1 MDAEAG
7 RGTPWQWTKDEA
19 RVYNRVA
26 ARVAEAQRQAAMA
39 ITHARSAG
47 RSRHGDSRESKT
59 AAVCRESADLALERT
74 EAAAQAAYDAAR
86 DALTLLLASGVERPG
101 KPVQR
106 DTVPLALLNTHATRD
121 LLAALE
127 VARAAARR
135 VDRERGWIDED
146 GVGTGFEESL
156 AAQHLLLSREVLG
169 PTGKD

>member
-1 MDAEAG
+1 
-7 RGTPWQWTKDEA
+7 
-19 RVYNRVA
+19 
-26 ARVAEAQRQAAMA
+26 VAEAQRQSAMA
-39 ITHARSAG
+39 ITHARSAE
-47 RSRHGDSRESKT
+47 RSRQTDSFES
-59 AAVCRESADLALERT
+59 DLALERT

-86 DALTLLLASGVERPG
+86 DALTLLLANGVERPG

-106 DTVPLALLNTHATRD
+106 DTVALALLNTHAIRD

-127 VARAAARR
+127 VARVAARR

-169 PTGKD
+169 PIGKD

>member
-1 MDAEAG
+1 M
-7 RGTPWQWTKDEA
+7 
-19 RVYNRVA
+19 YNRVA

-47 RSRHGDSRESKT
+47 RFRHGDSCES
-59 AAVCRESADLALERT
+59 DLALERT

-86 DALTLLLASGVERPG
+86 DALTLLLANGVERPG

-106 DTVPLALLNTHATRD
+106 DTVVLALLNTHATRD

-156 AAQHLLLSREVLG
+156 AAQCLLLSREVLG
-169 PTGKD
+169 PIGKD